1 MIDVR
6 LAGERIEE
14 SAFVRA
20 LKVLVMMLTPRFRIL
35 ATFMFLLLLGGC
47 GMCTGR
53 RAAVEAPGP
62 ASQSPV
68 SPLSGPRAQT
78 PVTPLAQASQTPTR
92 PIGGGSPEETA
103 AAEDGQGVQF
113 TLDMVN
119 AIEPGMM
126 YHDIYD
132 RLGAPGVVI
141 AGTDSSNQVY
151 RWSHSGI
158 SFMGRFEDGVLT
170 RKQIIDMG
178 EDRAAPLD
186 EEVLRFDRVLYD
198 SIAPGMTYDEVM
210 GIIGADA
217 QALTKSNP
225 DSIHDVVLYMW
236 TDGHGSTITGRF
248 EDQILTRKSGMIAD
262 AGDTPWAELPEAD
275 DQADDAH
282 AEAYED
288 DRPHAPE
295 EQELIA
301 MPEQDRG
308 VSTAPGAAAPERRP
322 ARVHVAGVSRRE
334 REAPDEGAAHSG
346 RSYHPRARFPEFTR
360 SLRRGVYEIR
370 IHNTTDT
377 GVKVAV
383 VSDEG
388 GLEFSIPAGSRKSV
402 HVNQGAYSVY
412 FIYDDDPH
420 SLHRGQT
427 IPISET
433 LADFS
438 VYIIGNS
445 YDVRFLD
452 RTHEP
457 AERPSRRR

>member
-1 MIDVR
+1 M
-6 LAGERIEE
+6 
-14 SAFVRA
+14 RA
-20 LKVLVMMLTPRFRIL
+20 LKVLVMMLTPRFRIVAL
-35 ATFMFLLLLGGC
+35 FMLLLLLGGC

-53 RAAVEAPGP
+53 RRAVEEPGP

-78 PVTPLAQASQTPTR
+78 PVTPLAQAAQTPTR
-92 PIGGGSPEETA
+92 PIGPRASEQPA
-103 AAEDGQGVQF
+103 PAEDGSGTPF
-113 TLDMVN
+113 TLDIIHS
-119 AIEPGMM
+119 IEPGMM
-126 YHDIYD
+126 YQDIHNL
-132 RLGAPGVVI
+132 LGAPGVVI

-151 RWSHSGI
+151 RWSHPGL

-198 SIAPGMTYDEVM
+198 SVAPGMTYDEVM
-210 GIIGADA
+210 DIIGADA

-225 DSIHDVVLYMW
+225 DSSFNVVLYMW
-236 TDGHGSTITGRF
+236 NDGHGSTITGRF
-248 EDQILTRKSGMIAD
+248 EDNVLTRKSGMIAD
-262 AGDTPWAELPEAD
+262 TSDTPWADLPEAD
-275 DQADDAH
+275 DLPDDARSD
-282 AEAYED
+282 ED
-288 DRPHAPE
+288 IVDERPPAHEDQEMIVTPEPDSASSGPNARAPE
-295 EQELIA
+295 PRA
-301 MPEQDRG
+301 
-308 VSTAPGAAAPERRP
+308 

-334 REAPDEGAAHSG
+334 RETPGEGAARSS
-346 RSYHPRARFPEFTR
+346 RSYQPRARFPEFTR

-370 IHNTTDT
+370 IHNTTNT

-388 GLEFSIPAGSRKSV
+388 GLEYSIPAGSRKSA
-402 HVNQGAYSVY
+402 HVNQGAYHVY
-412 FIYDDDPH
+412 FIYDDDPY

-427 IPISET
+427 IPVSDT

-457 AERPSRRR
+457 AEPASRRR